1 VNSLA
6 LKQLDLH
13 RTSEHLIMHVKANLH
28 KRKNINTDRQMKFA
42 IKISLITGFVATLFM
57 VLALWTIES
66 GWSKGQ
72 LPLGKT
78 ASWIAYW
85 TAFLPIRLLAVIG
98 LEPSGWLAIVVS
110 VASWF
115 VIGLVCGYMA
125 VKLRSR
131 VHAMG

>member
-1 VNSLA
+1 
-6 LKQLDLH
+6 
-13 RTSEHLIMHVKANLH
+13 
-28 KRKNINTDRQMKFA
+28 MKFA

-72 LPLGKT
+72 LPLGKS
-78 ASWIAYW
+78 ASWIVCW
-85 TAFLPIRLLAVIG
+85 TAFLPIRLLAVVG
-98 LEPSGWLAIVVS
+98 LELYGWLAILVT

-115 VIGLVCGYMA
+115 GIGLVCGHGA

-131 VHAMG
+131 V